1 MAQSPIKNVCLL
13 CEERGSEL
21 PIFLGSCFAFSDR
34 NCFLTAAHCIANRDV
49 SKLIVQ
55 NPLTNGSVR
64 VASVVIHPSADLAV
78 IRLQS
83 DGKTVVPVAPFAGIM
98 KIKGIGGEYYAY
110 GYPEDSIGP
119 NAGTPTARIFRG
131 YGQRVF
137 LHHSHM
143 HYNYLALELNFPC
156 PGGLSGGPLFKPKT
170 FQLVG
175 LVTENIEAT
184 TSLHEEEI
192 TFDNGKLVTNHYRRV
207 INYGLGLLLHDYDNW
222 LAEVLAPDLNGI

>member
-13 CEERGSEL
+13 CEERGSDL
-21 PIFLGSCFAFSDR
+21 PIFLGSCFAFRDR
-34 NCFLTAAHCIANRDV
+34 KTFLTAAHCIGERDA

-55 NPLTNGSVR
+55 NPLNNANSRVDSV
-64 VASVVIHPSADLAV
+64 AIHSAADLAV
-78 IRLQS
+78 IRLQP
-83 DGKTVVPVAPFAGIM
+83 DNNVMPVAPCTEIM

-119 NAGTPTARIFRG
+119 NAGAPVARIFRG

-137 LHHSHM
+137 LHRSHM

-170 FQLVG
+170 FQLIG
-175 LVTENIEAT
+175 LITENIETT
-184 TSLHEEEI
+184 TSLHEEE
-192 TFDNGKLVTNHYRRV
+192 VTLEGGTRVINHYRRV
-207 INYGLGLLLHDYDNW
+207 INYGLGLLLHDYENW
-222 LAEVLAPDLNGI
+222 LAEAAALQPNGI